1 MFEILFYFFLLFSS
15 QFSFSFY
22 FLHRMLHF
30 PPFLYIFPSFQF
42 QPTFSHSFQST
53 VTGTPP
59 IDYLHLQKHKKQKEE
74 NTKSSC
80 FLNSGKNSQIAF
92 FFSLK
97 KSFSE
102 NTKSKNHPLSQTC
115 FQCFLFS
122 RIIFKNQKQFLK
134 TTTKQALNFSILFTI
149 YL

>member
-15 QFSFSFY
+15 IVFIFLLFSSQNASFSPFP
-22 FLHRMLHF
+22 LHF
-30 PPFLYIFPSFQF
+30 PFIQTSFSV
-42 QPTFSHSFQST
+42 SHSFQST

-134 TTTKQALNFSILFTI
+134 TTTKQTLNFSILFTI